1 MRNKSMNYGYF
12 DNEEREYVITNP
24 ETPVKWTNYV
34 GTLTFGGIVD
44 HTGGGLICKGD
55 PALNRINKYIPQM
68 PDSDFKGETLY
79 LRIKEGDSYKIFSPF
94 YVPTLDPYDKYE
106 CHVGLG
112 YQRIVSE
119 FYGIRTDVTIF
130 VPPGECTVIRD
141 IKITNISDKPLDI
154 DAIPVIEYSH
164 FDALKQYTNA
174 DWVPQT
180 MTVDAEKS
188 EEGFVILKEYAFMK
202 KEFENNYF
210 TSNYPVDSF
219 QTDRKLFLGA
229 NGYGTWKN
237 PIELQNEHLSNYEAR
252 RGDVISALLHKLGS
266 LNPGETKRIITQLG
280 QAEPEQI
287 TDTAKKYRNENSVD
301 QAFCELRNFWKEYL
315 SKAVFETPNDA
326 MNATINIH
334 NPRQCHTTLNWS
346 RYLSLYQLGLGA
358 RGLGFRDSSQ
368 DVMGVFAGASADAK
382 NLMKKLISVQNPN
395 GSAMHQFFPL
405 TMEAN
410 EGDSREEGGTKS
422 YYGDDHLWI
431 VIAVCKY
438 LKETGDYAFL
448 DEEITFYDKELPL
461 SEREKAPVL
470 EHLKRSL
477 AFTKSDTGQHG
488 LPLLGF
494 ADWNDTVNLHG
505 DAESFFIACLYGTA
519 LLEMIELM
527 DYLKN
532 DQSADEYR
540 ADHAAMK
547 ATVNEHCWDGEWYMR
562 YFEEDGRVI
571 GSHTNSEGQ
580 IYTNAQSWSI
590 IANFADAER
599 AETALNS
606 VNSKLNTEFGI
617 KLSTPG
623 YNGFDPEKGGVT
635 TYPPGAKENG
645 GIFLHSNPW
654 VMIAETMVGNG
665 NRAFQYY
672 DQINPAS
679 KNDIIDRYECEPYCY
694 PQNIL
699 GDEHPQFGLA
709 RNSWLSGTSSWCYQA
724 SSQYILGIRP
734 THCGLTIDP
743 CIPKEWDGFKAVR
756 ECRGTTYI
764 IEIKNPKNVSKGVVS
779 LTIDGNKSEGNTV
792 KYKDD
797 GKEHLIEVIMG

>member
-1 MRNKSMNYGYF
+1 
-12 DNEEREYVITNP
+12 
-24 ETPVKWTNYV
+24 
-34 GTLTFGGIVD
+34 
-44 HTGGGLICKGD
+44 
-55 PALNRINKYIPQM
+55 
-68 PDSDFKGETLY
+68 
-79 LRIKEGDSYKIFSPF
+79 
-94 YVPTLDPYDKYE
+94 
-106 CHVGLG
+106 
-112 YQRIVSE
+112 
-119 FYGIRTDVTIF
+119 
-130 VPPGECTVIRD
+130 
-141 IKITNISDKPLDI
+141 
-154 DAIPVIEYSH
+154 
-164 FDALKQYTNA
+164 
-174 DWVPQT
+174 
-180 MTVDAEKS
+180 
-188 EEGFVILKEYAFMK
+188 
-202 KEFENNYF
+202 
-210 TSNYPVDSF
+210 
-219 QTDRKLFLGA
+219 
-229 NGYGTWKN
+229 
-237 PIELQNEHLSNYEAR
+237 
-252 RGDVISALLHKLGS
+252 
-266 LNPGETKRIITQLG
+266 
-280 QAEPEQI
+280 
-287 TDTAKKYRNENSVD
+287 
-301 QAFCELRNFWKEYL
+301 
-315 SKAVFETPNDA
+315 
-326 MNATINIH
+326 
-334 NPRQCHTTLNWS
+334 
-346 RYLSLYQLGLGA
+346 
-358 RGLGFRDSSQ
+358 
-368 DVMGVFAGASADAK
+368 
-382 NLMKKLISVQNPN
+382 
-395 GSAMHQFFPL
+395 
-405 TMEAN
+405 
-410 EGDSREEGGTKS
+410 
-422 YYGDDHLWI
+422 
-431 VIAVCKY
+431 
-438 LKETGDYAFL
+438 
-448 DEEITFYDKELPL
+448 
-461 SEREKAPVL
+461 
-470 EHLKRSL
+470 
-477 AFTKSDTGQHG
+477 
-488 LPLLGF
+488 
-494 ADWNDTVNLHG
+494 
-505 DAESFFIACLYGTA
+505 
-519 LLEMIELM
+519 
-527 DYLKN
+527 
-532 DQSADEYR
+532 
-540 ADHAAMK
+540 MK